1 MRDNT
6 NSQPPSL
13 DTATWLRR
21 ADKFVKDKS
30 YEAALDA
37 IAKARQLDPT
47 NPYALAYEE
56 RVRALMRADKGS
68 VPSQP
73 SKKEVREEDARASP
87 PPLEQISHLAMQQAQ
102 SNAAASAMHRHEI
115 SARKREEEDRKRQD
129 ENRKAALRS
138 KLAASVARAEQYLEK
153 KEFDQSLGE
162 ISRALL
168 LDPKNA
174 EVLSFEKRVR
184 DEQEETHRTREK
196 ERARQLEEEGRKR
209 QEQLQTER
217 ERIRQEQQ
225 ERKNKDDEARRQAQK
240 QKIDQYLER
249 SSSHL
254 AAGRLQEAQ
263 NELAFVVVIEPLNP
277 QVLALQQQIRDAY
290 ESQRLAELE
299 HRRKQEEE
307 EKKRQEAT
315 KEAIQKHLDN
325 ATKLA
330 AAGSFTEALRVVTL
344 AYVLDPLNEQTQSCE
359 NKILAA
365 HEADLSRAAADRN
378 EQQEQQRRKEEEER
392 LQFLHAERQQL
403 LEGNNAEIAAR
414 SRENQEKCKMHL
426 TRGQEHLSLQQFEGA
441 LAEVA
446 LAFMIDPF
454 SNEVKQMEHDVRN
467 AQAEYMQG
475 QGEPAVPPP
484 TDSAAIA
491 DQIAEHVAAAR
502 RLHEQHEYARALD
515 ELARAFILDPL
526 DPSIQKC
533 EEAIQSDLTL
543 QEQGRQNA
551 GPAGQPEEGPHSED
565 RISRA
570 QEFIARQ
577 AYDDALSEIALGLA
591 LKPGDKILQQL
602 ESTVWELKSR
612 SDSGKGESRGS
623 ETDETEQ
630 SRRDDLLRSHLQAA
644 DGLIRKGELAK
655 ALDELAKAFAI
666 DPLNPATSAMESRIR
681 QLQGTSKA
689 KPKP

>member
-73 SKKEVREEDARASP
+73 SKKEVREEDTRASP

-138 KLAASVARAEQYLEK
+138 KLAAYVARAEQYLEK
-153 KEFDQSLGE
+153 KEFDRSLGE

-174 EVLSFEKRVR
+174 EVLSFEKRVH
-184 DEQEETHRTREK
+184 DAQEEAHQTREK
-196 ERARQLEEEGRKR
+196 ERAKQLEEEGRKR

-217 ERIRQEQQ
+217 EKIRQEQQ
-225 ERKNKDDEARRQAQK
+225 ERKNKEDEARRQAQK

-249 SSSHL
+249 SGSYL

-299 HRRKQEEE
+299 HRRKKEEE
-307 EKKRQEAT
+307 ERKKQEAT
-315 KEAIQKHLDN
+315 KEAIQKHIEN

-344 AYVLDPLNEQTQSCE
+344 AYVLDPLNEQIQSCE
-359 NKILAA
+359 NKIIAA
-365 HEADLSRAAADRN
+365 HETELRRTEEDRN
-378 EQQEQQRRKEEEER
+378 KQMEHQRRQEEEEQQR
-392 LQFLHAERQQL
+392 LLHTERQQL
-403 LEGNNAEIAAR
+403 LEGDSAEVAAR
-414 SRENQEKCKMHL
+414 SRENQEKCKTHL
-426 TRGQEHLSLQQFEGA
+426 ARAQDHLSRQQFEGA

-475 QGEPAVPPP
+475 QGEPAVSAS
-484 TDSAAIA
+484 TDNAATA
-491 DQIAEHVAAAR
+491 FQIAEHVAAAN
-502 RLHEQHEYARALD
+502 RLREQHEYAKALD

-533 EEAIQSDLTL
+533 EEAIQSELTL
-543 QEQGRQNA
+543 LEQDRGDVSSA
-551 GPAGQPEEGPHSED
+551 AQPPEGARNED
-565 RISRA
+565 RIGRA

-591 LKPGDKILQQL
+591 LKPEDKILQQL

-623 ETDETEQ
+623 ETEQ
-630 SRRDDLLRSHLQAA
+630 SRRDDLLRSHLLAA